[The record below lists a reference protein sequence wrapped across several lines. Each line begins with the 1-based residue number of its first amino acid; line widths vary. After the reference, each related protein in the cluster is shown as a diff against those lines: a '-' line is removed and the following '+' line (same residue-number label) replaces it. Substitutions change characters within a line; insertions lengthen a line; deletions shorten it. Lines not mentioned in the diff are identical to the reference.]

1 MQLLRDGTIA
11 DTVTLSA
18 ENSWHYTGAH
28 LDGASRWHVV
38 ETAPNGYT
46 VEITRDGDAF
56 EIVNTDTT
64 HNPPPENHLPQ
75 TGQLWW
81 PVAAMSAAGVC
92 LVGAGLLRRRKQ
104 DKNA

>member
-1 MQLLRDGTIA
+1 MDKI
-11 DTVTLSA
+11 
-18 ENSWHYTGAH
+18 
-28 LDGASRWHVV
+28 
-38 ETAPNGYT
+38 
-46 VEITRDGDAF
+46 
-56 EIVNTDTT
+56 
-64 HNPPPENHLPQ
+64 PQ